1 MDIGDELN
9 WGHMYS
15 YVLKNKTRYELAQ
28 SHLARYVP
36 SRTGPTEA
44 GGGATKYLWNG
55 LGMLLLSIPE
65 QHGIKSQARWNFFS
79 TRLKIERPQ
88 TAKNKEWK
96 LAKRTLGLVD
106 LADGTGLGGDSRHEG
121 GGGDKELHL
130 LLGVALVW

>member
-1 MDIGDELN
+1 MASSPKQD
-9 WGHMYS
+9 
-15 YVLKNKTRYELAQ
+15 
-28 SHLARYVP
+28 
-36 SRTGPTEA
+36 
-44 GGGATKYLWNG
+44 
-55 LGMLLLSIPE
+55 
-65 QHGIKSQARWNFFS
+65 GIFFS

-130 LLGVALVW
+130 LLGVAWVW